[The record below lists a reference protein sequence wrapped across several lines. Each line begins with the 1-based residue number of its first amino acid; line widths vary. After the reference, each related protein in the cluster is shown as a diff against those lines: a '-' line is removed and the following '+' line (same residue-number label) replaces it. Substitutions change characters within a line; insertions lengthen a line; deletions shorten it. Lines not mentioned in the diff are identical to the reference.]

1 MDKASGALPKKLR
14 TRKLIFMTGQKIS
27 NVKSAQRK
35 MKFTFQFSDEKY
47 SIFIP
52 TRSFIHIP
60 FTQVQFQITQCI
72 PKNTFNA
79 I

>member
-14 TRKLIFMTGQKIS
+14 TRKLFFYDWTKIS
-27 NVKSAQRK
+27 TVKSAQRK
-35 MKFTFQFSDEKY
+35 MKLTFQFSNEKY
-47 SIFIP
+47 SIVIS

-60 FTQVQFQITQCI
+60 FTQVQFQITQCMH
-72 PKNTFNA
+72 KNSKV